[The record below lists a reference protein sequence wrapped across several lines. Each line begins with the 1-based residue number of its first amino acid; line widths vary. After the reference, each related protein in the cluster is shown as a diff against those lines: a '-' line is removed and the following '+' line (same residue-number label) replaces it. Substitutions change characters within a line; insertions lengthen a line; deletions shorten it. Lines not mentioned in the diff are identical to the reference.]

1 MRRCIVNDAG
11 QVVYYLHPDDSTLK
25 ADGSAAVLDGTDG
38 QVMVEI
44 PEHYRYHYDDG
55 ETQEWRLSTMPLPG
69 YIKIEKQYFGAY
81 KAALNRSTNK
91 LSSVVN
97 LTTTYRGG
105 GNQSAWDA
113 EARTMLGKPVTAISR
128 TNFRTYAANRGAGW
142 CQWHYDAWMTMFWLF
157 LVEYATRNC
166 QTTVNTARD
175 RLGNKQ
181 GGLGNGVSTVSSADW
196 NTYNGYY
203 PLIPCGTS
211 NSLGNSTGEVSYSI
225 PSFPGATGAVKVNSY
240 RGIENPFGDIWEW
253 MDGCNIY
260 HQTAAEGGRS
270 LLYRIAETKRFSD
283 LINLHNTLLTNRLAR
298 AEGYVKAIVGGRDG
312 VLMSAVNGAGSTTYW
327 SDYNYLNVT
336 SNAGLKAPIV
346 GGYAYYDAY
355 AGVGCVRS
363 NSAASVTAASFGS
376 RLVYRTK

>member
-11 QVVYYLHPDDSTLK
+11 RVVYYLHPDDSTLK
-25 ADGSAAVLDGTDG
+25 TDGTAAVLDGTDG

-69 YIKIEKQYFGAY
+69 YIKIEKQYWGAY
-81 KAALNRSTNK
+81 KAAIQRSTNK
-91 LSSVVN
+91 LASVVN
-97 LTTTYRGG
+97 TSTDYRGG

-113 EARTMLGKPVTAISR
+113 EARTMLGKPVTVISR
-128 TNFRTYAANRGAGW
+128 TNSRTYAGNRGLGW
-142 CQWHYDAWMTMFWLF
+142 CQWHYDAWLTLYYLYM
-157 LVEYATRNC
+157 VEYATRNW
-166 QTTVNTARD
+166 QAAVNLTPD

-181 GGLGNGVSTVSSADW
+181 GGAGNGVSTVSGTDW

-211 NSLGNSTGEVSYSI
+211 NSLGNKSGEVSYSI
-225 PSFPGATGAVKVNSY
+225 PSFPGSTGAVKVNSY

-260 HQTAAEGGRS
+260 HQTDAEGGRS
-270 LLYRIAETKRFSD
+270 LLYRIADFRRFSD
-283 LINLHNTLLTNRLAR
+283 LINLHNTLLTNSLAR
-298 AEGYVKAIVGGRDG
+298 AQGYVKQVVGGRDG
-312 VLMSAVNGAGSTTYW
+312 VLMSAVNGAGETTYFC
-327 SDYNYLNVT
+327 DYNYLNVT
-336 SNAGLKAPIV
+336 SNAGLRAPIV
-346 GGYAYYDAY
+346 GGSANNGAT
-355 AGVGCVRS
+355 AGVGCVYS
-363 NSAASVTAASFGS
+363 IYAASSSTAYFGS